1 MVTHSSLV
9 YVDKNGTIKTNVSTF
24 LHHEGNRLE
33 ILAGA
38 SFNLSLEDAKDL
50 MAELAKAIY
59 DAETGFDNR

>member
-9 YVDKNGTIKTNVSTF
+9 YADKNGTIRGNVTTF
-24 LHHEGNRLE
+24 LTTPDLKPS

-38 SFNLSLEDAKDL
+38 SFNLSVEDAKDL